1 MPAAALNGGAS
12 SVTCTDGAKGSGCG
26 RNVWHWDAGIT
37 SASDAGSSD
46 VLING
51 KGAVREGDVMA
62 SHPDGDPCVG
72 GPVNHTPTLSS
83 FSSTVFVNGKGM
95 GRVGDVYNGGTG
107 FSHTIASGSGNVFAG

>member
-12 SVTCTDGAKGSGCG
+12 SVTCTDGAQGSSCARGKY
-26 RNVWHWDAGIT
+26 NWNSGIT

-46 VLING
+46 VIING
-51 KGAVREGDVMA
+51 KGAVRAGDVMA
-62 SHPDGDPCVG
+62 SHPDGDPCVAA
-72 GPVNHTPTLSS
+72 PVNHAPTLSS
-83 FSSTVFVNGKGM
+83 YSSTVFVNGKGM